1 MLPDTSDDNIFVLEI
16 ILGGSLNPWQRGIV
30 FPMS

>member
-16 ILGGSLNPWQRGIV
+16 ILGGSLNP
-30 FPMS
+30 